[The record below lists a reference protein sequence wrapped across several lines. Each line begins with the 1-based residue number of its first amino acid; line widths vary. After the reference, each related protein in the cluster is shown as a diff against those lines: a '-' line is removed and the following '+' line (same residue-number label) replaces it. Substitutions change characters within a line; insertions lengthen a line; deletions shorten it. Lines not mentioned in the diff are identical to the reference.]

1 MYLETQ
7 KPSAAKFSSWVAEW
21 LSEYVSKIP
30 EDVRQNEASFIY
42 ILAASPLC
50 EPDGSVRGDV
60 GVIEI
65 GHGSDPAGPP
75 EGICLPFLSLATQM
89 IDLLA

>member
-1 MYLETQ
+1 MYLEAQ
-7 KPSAAKFSSWVAEW
+7 QPSGTKFASWVAEW
-21 LSEYVSKIP
+21 LSVYVSNTS
-30 EDVRQNEASFIY
+30 ENVRQGDDSFIY

-50 EPDGSVRGDV
+50 EPDGSVRDDI

-65 GHGSDPAGPP
+65 GHGSDPVGPP
-75 EGICLPFLSLATQM
+75 RGVNIPFLSLATQM